1 MESGD
6 PVSVGVHSCSQR
18 TPALRET
25 VQQPARWGTVM
36 ALASSVL
43 CMEPALLSM
52 AFLLILSLLP
62 GHESLIPDGDQDT
75 PHGWHELTA
84 SLYGLP
90 TAVCLMQ
97 QHRSVHSSEQNA
109 CREDTQGF

>member
-1 MESGD
+1 M
-6 PVSVGVHSCSQR
+6 GVHSCSQR

-25 VQQPARWGTVM
+25 VQQQARWGTAM

-52 AFLLILSLLP
+52 AFLLTLLP

-84 SLYGLP
+84 SLYRLP

-97 QHRSVHSSEQNA
+97 QHRSVYNSEQNA
-109 CREDTQGF
+109 CSEDTHGF